1 MTAHPPPAAAP
12 GGNEPGGVPAVR
24 RPRTTTRDPEALT
37 RRLTAWLGT
46 RLPGARAVAATVPDS
61 NGMSSE
67 TLLFDIEHPEPPS
80 PAAGPEQG
88 AAPASCALRLAADP
102 AAYTVFPR
110 YDMARQYR
118 TMRLVATHTDLP
130 VPRTLWLEE
139 DPAHLGAPFFVMAR
153 ADGRVPPDVM
163 PYTYEG
169 IGCTTPPTPS
179 ATTWKPPVSRSSP
192 GCTTKSRPRRP
203 TSSPRPAPG
212 ACCTGTSRPNGATTP
227 GSLTAARAHRSSS
240 GASPGWPTTGR
251 RTPVRPC

>member
-1 MTAHPPPAAAP
+1 MTAHPPPAAHP
-12 GGNEPGGVPAVR
+12 GGNEPGGVPAGR
-24 RPRTTTRDPEALT
+24 RPRTTTRDPEVLT

-80 PAAGPEQG
+80 PAPSAGPERG
-88 AAPASCALRLAADP
+88 AAPVSCALRLAADP

-153 ADGRVPPDVM
+153 ADGRVPRTSCPIR
-163 PYTYEG
+163 TREL
-169 IGCTTPPTPS
+169 
-179 ATTWKPPVSRSSP
+179 AAR
-192 GCTTKSRPRRP
+192 RHRRP
-203 TSSPRPAPG
+203 ARPPGSRQRLGPRPAARPSPARG
-212 ACCTGTSRPNGATTP
+212 GRLPRHARHRERTAPARRDPTG
-227 GSLTAARAHRSSS
+227 LLLL
-240 GASPGWPTTGR
+240 GR
-251 RTPVRPC
+251 